1 MDTFAHM
8 ELLYRGGGQVPWD
21 RELPPPEVIA
31 LAAELPPG
39 RALDLGC
46 GYGRASIYLAQHG
59 WMCDGVDFIPE
70 AVAGARMRAATAN
83 VADRALFH
91 TLPVTDLASLAPPY
105 DLAVDVGCMHNLRGD
120 DLRAYAAE
128 VARLVG
134 AGGLYALFAHGPSTN
149 TDDHRNGVDEATIRA
164 LFTPAFAVECV
175 EHGTTK
181 TPNGNIRA
189 SAWFWLRRLHDA

>member
-1 MDTFAHM
+1 MDTFTRM

-105 DLAVDVGCMHNLRGD
+105 DLAVDVGCMHNLARRRSPRVRGGSG
-120 DLRAYAAE
+120 AARRRG
-128 VARLVG
+128 RLVRPLRPR
-134 AGGLYALFAHGPSTN
+134 AEHQHGRSPERRGRS
-149 TDDHRNGVDEATIRA
+149 DDPRA
-164 LFTPAFAVECV
+164 LHPGLRGGVC
-175 EHGTTK
+175 
-181 TPNGNIRA
+181 RA
-189 SAWFWLRRLHDA
+189 RHDENAER

>member
-1 MDTFAHM
+1 MDTFTRM
-8 ELLYRGGGQVPWD
+8 EQLYRGGGQAPWD
-21 RELPPPEVIA
+21 RALPPPEVIA

-46 GYGRASIYLAQHG
+46 GYGRASIYLAQHD

-70 AVAGARMRAATAN
+70 AIAGARDRAAAAG
-83 VADRALFH
+83 VAERAAFH
-91 TLPVTDLASLAPPY
+91 VLPVTDLAPLAPPY

-120 DLRAYAAE
+120 DLRAYVAE

-149 TDDHRNGVDEATIRA
+149 TDDQKNGVNEAAIRA
-164 LFTPAFAVECV
+164 LFTPAFAVERV
-175 EHGTTK
+175 EHGTTE
-181 TPNGNIRA
+181 TPNGNIRV
-189 SAWFWLRRLHDA
+189 SAWFWLRRAGVQ